1 MKISKI
7 ENKLFEKTVIPGIF
21 IREYLP
27 GLPANAVKLYLYILY
42 ASEHNIDCD
51 ENTLAAILNCDDCVV
66 KENMIVLESN
76 GLIAIE
82 NDTVIIM
89 DIIQKEIERN
99 YRLRTVSRPDDLTE
113 TSLEKK
119 YARAKVQKAVSDKF
133 FSGQMPVVWYNEID
147 SWFEKYNFDPDV
159 VFLLFQHRLF

>member
-1 MKISKI
+1 M
-7 ENKLFEKTVIPGIF
+7 
-21 IREYLP
+21 P

-89 DIIQKEIERN
+89 DIIQKEIERIN
-99 YRLRTVSRPDDLTE
+99 S
-113 TSLEKK
+113 
-119 YARAKVQKAVSDKF
+119 
-133 FSGQMPVVWYNEID
+133 EID
-147 SWFEKYNFDPDV
+147 FSNNSFKFTYSTFFCIVSNNIC
-159 VFLLFQHRLF
+159 